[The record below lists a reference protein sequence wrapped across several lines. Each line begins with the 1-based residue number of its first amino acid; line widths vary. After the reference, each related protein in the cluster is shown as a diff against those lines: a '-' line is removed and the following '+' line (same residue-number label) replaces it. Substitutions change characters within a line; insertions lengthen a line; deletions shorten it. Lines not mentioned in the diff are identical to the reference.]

1 VLSDF
6 NPLFIYVIVIKM
18 ASYHDIQ
25 QLKELFPNVNE
36 DVIVQVLRR
45 NKNNVNRAVDTLLA
59 MSDET
64 ESQQSQ
70 APSVVISHSQPTPAV
85 VSPPLPMHHPLS
97 QTNHGRRR
105 LIIVRGLPGSGK
117 STLARFVDFI

>member
-1 VLSDF
+1 MVTLILQNNES
-6 NPLFIYVIVIKM
+6 LVI
-18 ASYHDIQ
+18 H
-25 QLKELFPNVNE
+25 L
-36 DVIVQVLRR
+36 
-45 NKNNVNRAVDTLLA
+45 VNRAVDTLLA